1 MARSVLVLVVFV
13 EILAVLDLAFPVG
26 ALEPGLD

>member
-26 ALEPGLD
+26 ALSLV